1 MKKLRTSKSMMA
13 LVIVPGTVASTML
26 AFALWAIV
34 QFHVAI
40 AAAIAVGLSSVIVLG
55 MYLISD
61 KGISFDEEKFV
72 VKGDREYYYHEID
85 EVRVKLSDADLRRY
99 KAIVVDGEEV
109 CIFDDLYSNAEKFKA
124 ILEKHGFTVPTDNR
138 MMN

>member
-1 MKKLRTSKSMMA
+1 MMA

>member
-1 MKKLRTSKSMMA
+1 MMA

-72 VKGDREYYYHEID
+72 VKGGREYYYHEID

-109 CIFDDLYSNAEKFKA
+109 CIFDDLYSNADKFKA

>member
-1 MKKLRTSKSMMA
+1 MMA

-72 VKGDREYYYHEID
+72 VKGDREYYYYEID

-109 CIFDDLYSNAEKFKA
+109 CIFDDLYSNAKKFKE